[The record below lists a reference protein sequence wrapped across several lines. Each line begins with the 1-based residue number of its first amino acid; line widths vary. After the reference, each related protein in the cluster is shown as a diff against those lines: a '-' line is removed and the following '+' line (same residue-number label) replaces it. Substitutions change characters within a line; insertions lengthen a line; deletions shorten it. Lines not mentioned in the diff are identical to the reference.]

1 MSLFATPPLGSGWYP
16 AGGSHLPAYVERC
29 PENIGLGL
37 DYHEVRRLAMEY
49 RPPPRLQHSSQNNL
63 STEFDPER
71 IPEVPEAKADLR
83 YIASH
88 ESNLGYEHVKP
99 ELRTMIETSRRISA
113 PVSPTSRLD
122 YVAVKDEQD
131 IYGDDDD
138 EEAAIAA
145 TEQEDDLT
153 GDDVP
158 RTAAERR
165 AEKRKMKRFR
175 LTHNQ
180 TRFLMSEFARQ
191 AHPDA
196 AQRERLSRD
205 IPGLTA
211 RQVQVWFQ
219 NRRAKLKRFT
229 SDDQERMMSTRA
241 LPEGF
246 NMSQALHSP
255 LESQPYTNALFQA
268 PATSPA
274 SYASAFHDS
283 GMMRP
288 LIADQFRHL
297 SGHGGN
303 GLSTV
308 ARPAYHSFYTPP
320 GSNTVSEN
328 VSPISSIGDR
338 KHPDGHAFS
347 PSIESQSTNPFITS
361 AALSAAHFPH
371 TQVPRF
377 PLRENMPRTQAEFS
391 PLTQRASMSSVNS
404 TMNYGQPASSFV
416 GFHPQ
421 QITQD
426 HLASYSSD
434 SAGSG
439 QGSGFHYGSATTY
452 QSPAI
457 SPRLPDPT
465 SYIPGFE
472 ARSQSQSQFPPAGY
486 PQLDTTQ
493 AFPNAARSVAQIL
506 PLPEPN
512 IQYGNTAVHT
522 NYVAGYNRPENH
534 YHHKTSSLGERNV
547 EDVMHEEHVR
557 RSANFHR

>member
-1 MSLFATPPLGSGWYP
+1 MGSGWFP

-37 DYHEVRRLAMEY
+37 DYHEVRRLTMGY
-49 RPPPRLQHSSQNNL
+49 RPPPRPQRSSPQNHP
-63 STEFDPER
+63 STEFDPGR
-71 IPEVPEAKADLR
+71 IPDVPAAKADLR
-83 YIASH
+83 YLAPH
-88 ESNLGYEHVKP
+88 ESDLRYENVKP
-99 ELRTMIETSRRISA
+99 DLRAMAENAHGIPA
-113 PVSPTSRLD
+113 PGSPISRLN
-122 YVAVKDEQD
+122 YVTVKDEQD
-131 IYGDDDD
+131 TYGDDDD

-145 TEQEDDLT
+145 MEQEEDLT

-241 LPEGF
+241 LPDGF
-246 NMSQALHSP
+246 DMSQALHSP
-255 LESQPYTNALFQA
+255 LEPQPYTNVLFQA

-274 SYASAFHDS
+274 SYASTFHDG

-288 LIADQFRHL
+288 LMADQFRHS
-297 SGHGGN
+297 SGHGGSI
-303 GLSTV
+303 LSTV
-308 ARPAYHSFYTPP
+308 ARPAYHTFYTPP
-320 GSNTVSEN
+320 GSNTASEN
-328 VSPISSIGDR
+328 VSPISSIGER
-338 KHPDGHAFS
+338 KNPDGHAFS
-347 PSIESQSTNPFITS
+347 PSVESQSTNPFITS
-361 AALSAAHFPH
+361 AAFSAAQFPH
-371 TQVPRF
+371 AQVPRF
-377 PLRENMPRTQAEFS
+377 PFRENMPRTQAEFS
-391 PLTQRASMSSVNS
+391 SLQPASMSSINS
-404 TMNYGQPASSFV
+404 SLNYGQPATSFV

-421 QITQD
+421 QIPQD

-434 SAGSG
+434 AAGSG
-439 QGSGFHYGSATTY
+439 QGSGFAYGSARTY

-457 SPRLPDPT
+457 SPRLPNLT
-465 SYIPGFE
+465 NYIPGFE
-472 ARSQSQSQFPPAGY
+472 ARSQSQSQFPSAGY
-486 PQLDTTQ
+486 TQSDTTQ
-493 AFPNAARSVAQIL
+493 AFPNEARQIAQSL
-506 PLPEPN
+506 PLLEPN
-512 IQYGNTAVHT
+512 IQYASTAVH
-522 NYVAGYNRPENH
+522 NDYVAGYDHPKNR
-534 YHHKTSSLGERNV
+534 YLHKTSSMDERNV
-547 EDVMHEEHVR
+547 EDVMHEEHLR
-557 RSANFHR
+557 RIATHHR